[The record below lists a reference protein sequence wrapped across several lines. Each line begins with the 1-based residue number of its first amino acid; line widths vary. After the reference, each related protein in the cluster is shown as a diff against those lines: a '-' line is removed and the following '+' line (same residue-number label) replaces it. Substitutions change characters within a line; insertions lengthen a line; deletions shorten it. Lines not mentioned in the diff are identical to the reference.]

1 MKVIAFTLAT
11 LLCARAAAGD
21 VPRCDKTDAEC
32 LLRQSLQQ
40 TYDLEAA
47 RQSNQLLQK
56 NLDEE
61 IRRADSGPKFF
72 VCGLVAGAVFVGLAA
87 TLALKAIHLANK

>member
-1 MKVIAFTLAT
+1 VRFIAFALASLLAT
-11 LLCARAAAGD
+11 RALAAPCAE
-21 VPRCDKTDAEC
+21 TDNEC
-32 LLRQSLQQ
+32 LLKLTLQQ